1 MNKAF
6 YEQVKKIMA
15 LEVSANKKIEQIK
28 LLIGLVEDMGNM
40 GNMGQP
46 EPIHRVPITPL
57 TVAPPEIHDEPILKN
72 PVNTLTPP
80 VAGSDINKTDISDIL
95 AMRQKT
101 VEVANKRRKQ

>member
-28 LLIGLVEDMGNM
+28 LLIGLVEDM

-101 VEVANKRRKQ
+101 VEVTSKRRKQ

>member
-40 GNMGQP
+40 GHEENT
-46 EPIHRVPITPL
+46 HLVPITPL
-57 TVAPPEIHDEPILKN
+57 AVAPPEIHDEPILKN

>member
-28 LLIGLVEDMGNM
+28 LLIGLVEDMENM
-40 GNMGQP
+40 ENT
-46 EPIHRVPITPL
+46 HLVPITPL
-57 TVAPPEIHDEPILKN
+57 TVAPPEIHTEPILKN

>member
-15 LEVSANKKIEQIK
+15 LETSANKKIEQIK
-28 LLIGLVEDMGNM
+28 LLIGLVEEMGNLE
-40 GNMGQP
+40 QP
-46 EPIHRVPITPL
+46 EPIHRAPITPL

>member
-28 LLIGLVEDMGNM
+28 LLIGLVEEMGNM
-40 GNMGQP
+40 GEQP

-101 VEVANKRRKQ
+101 VEVTSKRRKQ

>member
-28 LLIGLVEDMGNM
+28 LLIGLVED
-40 GNMGQP
+40 MGQP

>member
-28 LLIGLVEDMGNM
+28 LLIGLVEDMGSLE
-40 GNMGQP
+40 QP

-57 TVAPPEIHDEPILKN
+57 TVAPPEIHTEPILKN

>member
-28 LLIGLVEDMGNM
+28 LLIGLVEDMGSLE
-40 GNMGQP
+40 QP

-80 VAGSDINKTDISDIL
+80 VVGSDINKTDISDIL

>member
-28 LLIGLVEDMGNM
+28 LLIGLVEDMGSLE
-40 GNMGQP
+40 QP

>member
-28 LLIGLVEDMGNM
+28 LLIGLVEDMG
-40 GNMGQP
+40 QP

-57 TVAPPEIHDEPILKN
+57 TVASPEIHDEPILKN

-101 VEVANKRRKQ
+101 VEVTSKRRKQ